1 MSKQYDEMLPNDRK
15 FRMLR
20 VKRILERET
29 DSEHSIT
36 MTRLLE
42 LLEEES
48 ESDRRTLY
56 DDIRDLEYLGTE
68 VKIDKSV
75 RPPHL
80 SVVKRQF
87 SLSELKL
94 IIDAIA
100 SSKFLTMKAS
110 QDLIDKLKQ
119 FCSRYE
125 ASELN
130 RQTLLANRAKRIDDS
145 FHNNVSVIS
154 SAIDKNKKISFS
166 YFRINTRG
174 KKQFNKKA
182 SVISPWATIYTD
194 DKYYMIGFDSK
205 KGQKT
210 TYRIDR
216 MTDITILDEQQDGEE
231 EFKEFKKDL
240 PFRTQSVFNMFGD
253 EKQWVTLRAPLY
265 YYYAIEDKFG
275 SNLVPRIEKDKRGTE
290 YVIVDVPVAVGPQFF
305 AWVFGMENYITIVGP
320 DEVVKQMGEMLR
332 KVSRKYNRY
341 PDLY

>member
-1 MSKQYDEMLPNDRK
+1 MSKQYDEMLPTDRK

-56 DDIRDLEYLGTE
+56 DDVRDLEYMGPK
-68 VKIDKSV
+68 VKIDKSH
-75 RPPHL
+75 RPPSL
-80 SVVKRQF
+80 SVEERTF

-94 IIDAIA
+94 MIDAIA

-125 ASELN
+125 ANELN

-145 FHNNVSVIS
+145 FHNNVSIIS
-154 SAIDKNKKISFS
+154 NAIDKNKKISFS
-166 YFRINTRG
+166 YFRIDIRG
-174 KKQFNKKA
+174 KKQFNKKT
-182 SVISPWATIYTD
+182 SVLSPWATIYSD
-194 DKYYMIGFDSK
+194 DKYYMIGYDSK
-205 KGQKT
+205 KKQKT

-216 MTDITILDEQQDGEE
+216 MTDIIILDELQDGGEE
-231 EFKEFKKDL
+231 LKEFKKDL
-240 PFRTQSVFNMFGD
+240 PFRTQSVFNMFGG
-253 EKQWVTLRAPLY
+253 EKQWVTLRAPRFY
-265 YYYAIEDKFG
+265 YFAIEDKFG
-275 SNLVPRIEKDKRGTE
+275 GNLIPRIEKDKNGTE
-290 YVIVDVPVAVGPQFF
+290 YIIVDVPVALGPQFF

-320 DEVVKQMGEMLR
+320 NEVIGQMKDMLQ
-332 KVSRKYNRY
+332 KVSRRY
-341 PDLY
+341 R